1 MKIEFDTEGWP
12 ALEYLPDQHNG
23 EHKQELLMDYLE
35 AMQNPATYPHTVTRI
50 RHIETHIS
58 HVFLT
63 GDWVYKLKKPLR
75 NAFLDYSTLDLRRAC
90 CQAELEL
97 NRRFAPEIYS
107 GVVALAR
114 DASGWNL
121 EGRGE
126 IVEYAVLMREF
137 SQDAL
142 LLSLL
147 KRGDLTVEIV
157 RSLGA
162 ELAKIHTAAPC
173 LADLRLPFGS
183 YESVAQLARDNF
195 RELKGLLNSNSQSTL
210 QALAEQT
217 ELQLISLQSEIEHR
231 RRVGFVRDCHG
242 DLHLGNLIWWNGR
255 VQLFDGIEF
264 NDALR
269 WIDVMNDLGFV
280 LMDLEEHRQ
289 AGLAN
294 QLLNVYLSRTGDY
307 RGLRLLR
314 FFKGYRAMVR
324 AKVAAMRAAQ
334 QSASE
339 SEESA
344 KAVADY
350 LAYAVEEFK
359 ERKPILLIT
368 HGVSGSGKT
377 YQSEPLMRFPGLIRL
392 RSDVERNRV
401 PDAVLS
407 NAGGR
412 EERYSAARK
421 QGVYLYL
428 AEQAELLLQ
437 AGWSVLVDATF
448 LQQSNRELFR
458 NLAERIDVPYRIL
471 HFEASREVLEQRVA
485 ERARSGKDASEA
497 GIEVLHAQLREYVE
511 LSDVERAAC
520 LNLQQAENLL
530 GR

>member
-1 MKIEFDTEGWP
+1 
-12 ALEYLPDQHNG
+12 
-23 EHKQELLMDYLE
+23 MDFLK
-35 AMQNPATYPHTVTRI
+35 AMQNPATYPHVVSGI

-97 NRRFAPEIYS
+97 NRRFAPEIYA

-114 DASGWNL
+114 DGSGWNL

-126 IVEYAVLMREF
+126 TVEYAVKMREF
-137 SQDAL
+137 PL
-142 LLSLL
+142 
-147 KRGDLTVEIV
+147 EMV
-157 RSLGA
+157 RSLGE
-162 ELAKIHTAAPC
+162 ELAKIHSAAPR

-183 YESVAQLARDNF
+183 FESVAQLARDNF
-195 RELKGLLNSNSQSTL
+195 RELEGLLNSSSHATL
-210 QALAEQT
+210 QALAEQS
-217 ELQLISLQSEIEHR
+217 ERQLDSLRSEIEQR

-242 DLHLGNLIWWNGR
+242 DLHLGNLIWWHSR

-294 QLLNVYLSRTGDY
+294 QLLNGYLSHTGDY

-314 FFKGYRAMVR
+314 FFKVYRAMVR
-324 AKVAAMRAAQ
+324 AKVAAMRASQ

-350 LAYAVEEFK
+350 LAYAVKEFR

-377 YQSEPLMRFPGLIRL
+377 YQSEPLLRFPGLIRL
-392 RSDVERNRV
+392 RSDVERSRV
-401 PDAVLS
+401 PDAVQS
-407 NAGGR
+407 TAGGK

-497 GIEVLHAQLREYVE
+497 GVEVLQAQLREYVE
-511 LSDVERAAC
+511 LSELEQAAC
-520 LNLQQAENLL
+520 LNVQQAESLL
-530 GR
+530 GN

>member
-1 MKIEFDTEGWP
+1 
-12 ALEYLPDQHNG
+12 
-23 EHKQELLMDYLE
+23 MDFLK
-35 AMQNPATYPHTVTRI
+35 AMQNPATYPHAVSGI

-97 NRRFAPEIYS
+97 NRRFAPEIYT

-114 DASGWNL
+114 DGSGWNL

-126 IVEYAVLMREF
+126 IVEYAVQMREF
-137 SQDAL
+137 PQDAL

-147 KRGDLTVEIV
+147 KRGDLTPEMV
-157 RSLGA
+157 RSLGE
-162 ELAKIHTAAPC
+162 ELAKIHSAAPR

-183 YESVAQLARDNF
+183 FESVAQLARDNF
-195 RELKGLLNSNSQSTL
+195 RELEGLLNSSSHATL
-210 QALAEQT
+210 HALAEQS
-217 ELQLISLQSEIEHR
+217 ERQLDSLRSEIEQR

-242 DLHLGNLIWWNGR
+242 DLHLGNLIWWHGR

-294 QLLNVYLSRTGDY
+294 QLLNGYLSHTGDY

-314 FFKGYRAMVR
+314 FFKVYRAMVR

-350 LAYAVEEFK
+350 LAYAVKEFR

-377 YQSEPLMRFPGLIRL
+377 YQSEPLLRFPGLIRL
-392 RSDVERNRV
+392 RSDVERSRV
-401 PDAVLS
+401 PDVVQS
-407 NAGGR
+407 NAGGK

-458 NLAERIDVPYRIL
+458 NLAERINVPYRIL

-497 GIEVLHAQLREYVE
+497 GVEVLQAQLRDYVE
-511 LSDVERAAC
+511 LNDVERSAC
-520 LNLQQAENLL
+520 LNVQQAEDLL